1 MLIKIKLSNLIII
14 LPSLLSSKKMLRLC
28 KWLGNWGALRQIP
41 PLPGREGSW
50 CDSRF
55 AQLERLRS
63 YYSRVAYQF
72 QHKGK
77 MKIKL
82 SNATVQIRFVLRK
95 NVISHRKNHGSKQF
109 VTLRNSYSI
118 PSPPPFP
125 KSLYLES
132 EVRLR
137 KFIIVLGVGR
147 EWGSR
152 TLTTMR
158 ENNETHSNFYH
169 SL

>member
-14 LPSLLSSKKMLRLC
+14 LPSHLFSKKMLGLC
-28 KWLGNWGALRQIP
+28 KWLGYWGALRQIP
-41 PLPGREGSW
+41 PLTGREGSW

-55 AQLERLRS
+55 AQLERS

-147 EWGSR
+147 ELRSR

-158 ENNETHSNFYH
+158 ENNETRSDFYH
-169 SL
+169 TL

>member
-14 LPSLLSSKKMLRLC
+14 LPSLLFSKKMLRLC

-41 PLPGREGSW
+41 PLTGREGSW

-55 AQLERLRS
+55 AQLERS